1 MAGEGQM
8 LKAARE
14 KKQWSL
20 RFTEDETKIR
30 VRYIQALEDEQYEIL
45 PGATYVKGYL
55 RTYAKQLGLDA
66 DEIIKLY
73 SESEEKETITVL
85 ETPDRTSYRTRP
97 AWFRPA
103 ALGAMAVLGIVLIS
117 GIAFWSHHSPNKP
130 ANTAYSPAGLPESK
144 QPATTAPQT
153 KTGSPQSTTPQ
164 SATSQPPA
172 GQSASQPVTSGTPT
186 DIAAADQNGLDA
198 QLVFTQPCWIVVQ
211 ADGKPLFQ
219 GTFDAGTTREV
230 KGTSKIELV
239 TVGNAGGITVTL
251 NGKSLPSLGGS
262 GQVVRNVIFTPDT
275 LKTL

>member
-14 KKQWSL
+14 EKHWSL

-73 SESEEKETITVL
+73 SESEKKETITVL

-144 QPATTAPQT
+144 PQAN
-153 KTGSPQSTTPQ
+153 TGSTQSSTSQSTTPK
-164 SATSQPPA
+164 PPA
-172 GQSASQPVTSGTPT
+172 GQSTVPPVTSDTPNTPT
-186 DIAAADQNGLDA
+186 DVAAAEQSGLNA
-198 QLVFTQPCWIVVQ
+198 ELVFTQPCWVIVQ
-211 ADGKPLFQ
+211 ADGKTLYQ
-219 GTFDAGTTREV
+219 ETFNPGTTKEV
-230 KGTSKIELV
+230 KATSKIELV
-239 TVGNAGGITVTL
+239 TVGNAGGVTVTL
-251 NGKSLPSLGGS
+251 NGKSLPSLGGDW
-262 GQVVRNVIFTPDT
+262 QVVHNVIFTPDT